1 MPSQNAAVWG
11 GKESSGAETM
21 RHGAAIGGVGQQFRA
36 VGQIHRHSISG
47 TVVLLLGLHG
57 CRFPSL
63 STLPGPRVL
72 TATLDLEGYG
82 GERESMTL

>member
-1 MPSQNAAVWG
+1 MGQQLEVWVSNSERWG
-11 GKESSGAETM
+11 GFTDT
-21 RHGAAIGGVGQQFRA
+21 
-36 VGQIHRHSISG
+36 HSISG

-82 GERESMTL
+82 GERESVTL